1 METVYY
7 SLGEKKFSIHEIA
20 CLNIAMR
27 DAVDGLYVLPEK
39 YEKWMRLCLDMLVLE
54 GILERNVVNS
64 VATDSWYFTEYGE
77 EFIAVDQIKA
87 EINMFAEVAIMGDLY
102 SETYN

>member
-1 METVYY
+1 MRFLKLSPYESRQLSI
-7 SLGEKKFSIHEIA
+7 SLSNG
-20 CLNIAMR
+20 
-27 DAVDGLYVLPEK
+27 K

-54 GILERNVVNS
+54 GILERTVVNS

-87 EINMFAEVAIMGDLY
+87 EINMFAEVAIMGNLY